1 MNIFLHELK
10 AYRKSTFIWTA
21 SLMAIV
27 VFFLSLFP
35 AIAKDYVQ
43 FSKVLEGYPEGV
55 RKALGLEIES
65 FGNVLGFYS
74 YVFIYISLCGAI
86 QAMILGT
93 SIISKEVREKTADF
107 LLTKPVTRTKVMS
120 SKIFAGVASLAITNV
135 FYLVATIMMAQHVK
149 TADYSSK
156 SIILLSVSLF
166 ITQLLF
172 LGIGILISVVLPKI
186 KAVLSISLAI
196 VFGFFVVGMVVAT
209 DESNAKRFLSPFKY
223 FEPKYI
229 IAHSKFESNF
239 LFASIGMIL
248 VSIIVSYMIY
258 KKRDIHA
265 V

>member
-107 LLTKPVTRTKVMS
+107 LLTKPVTRTKVMT
-120 SKIFAGVASLAITNV
+120 SKIFAGVVSLAITNV

-156 SIILLSVSLF
+156 SIILLSVSLY

-172 LGIGILISVVLPKI
+172 FGIGILVSVVFPKI
-186 KAVLSISLAI
+186 KVVLSISLAI

-239 LFASIGMIL
+239 LFASIGIIL

>member
-1 MNIFLHELK
+1 MNIFFQELK

-35 AIAKDYVQ
+35 AIAKDYVE

-107 LLTKPVTRTKVMS
+107 LLTKPVTRTKVMT
-120 SKIFAGVASLAITNV
+120 SKIFAGVVSLAITNV

-149 TADYSSK
+149 TADYNSK

-172 LGIGILISVVLPKI
+172 FGLGILISVVFPKI

-229 IAHSKFESNF
+229 IAHSKFESQF
-239 LFASIGMIL
+239 LIMSIGIII
-248 VSIIVSYMIY
+248 VSIIASYMIY

>member
-35 AIAKDYVQ
+35 AIAKDYVE

-93 SIISKEVREKTADF
+93 SIVSKEVREKTADF
-107 LLTKPVTRTKVMS
+107 LLTKPVTRTKVMT
-120 SKIFAGVASLAITNV
+120 SKIFAGVVSLAITNV
-135 FYLVATIMMAQHVK
+135 FYLVATIMMAQYVK

-156 SIILLSVSLF
+156 SIILLTVSLF

-172 LGIGILISVVLPKI
+172 FGIGILISVVFPKI

-239 LFASIGMIL
+239 LFASVGIIL
-248 VSIIVSYMIY
+248 VSIIASYMIY

>member
-35 AIAKDYVQ
+35 AIAKDYVE

-65 FGNVLGFYS
+65 FGSVLGFYS

-93 SIISKEVREKTADF
+93 SIVSKEVREKTADF
-107 LLTKPVTRTKVMS
+107 LLTKPVTRTKVMA
-120 SKIFAGVASLAITNV
+120 SKIFAGIVSLAITNV
-135 FYLVATIMMAQHVK
+135 FYLAATIMMAQHVK

-172 LGIGILISVVLPKI
+172 FGIGILISVVFPKI
-186 KAVLSISLAI
+186 KAILSISLAI

-209 DESNAKRFLSPFKY
+209 DESNVKRLLSPFKY

-229 IAHSKFESNF
+229 IAHSKFESQF
-239 LFASIGMIL
+239 LIVSIGIII
-248 VSIIVSYMIY
+248 VSIIASFVIY
-258 KKRDIHA
+258 KKKDVHA

>member
-107 LLTKPVTRTKVMS
+107 LLTKPVTRIKVMT
-120 SKIFAGVASLAITNV
+120 SKIFAGVVSLAITNV

-172 LGIGILISVVLPKI
+172 FGMGILISVVFPKI
-186 KAVLSISLAI
+186 KAVLSISLAV

-229 IAHSKFESNF
+229 IAHSKFESQF
-239 LFASIGMIL
+239 LIMSIGMII
-248 VSIIVSYMIY
+248 VSIFASYMIY

>member
-35 AIAKDYVQ
+35 AIAKDYAE
-43 FSKVLEGYPEGV
+43 FSKVLEGYPAGV

-65 FGNVLGFYS
+65 FGNILGFYS

-107 LLTKPVTRTKVMS
+107 LLTKPVTRTKVMT
-120 SKIFAGVASLAITNV
+120 SKIFAGIVSLAITNI
-135 FYLVATIMMAQHVK
+135 FYLVATIIMAEYVK

-166 ITQLLF
+166 ITQILF
-172 LGIGILISVVLPKI
+172 FGIGILISVVFPKI

-229 IAHSKFESNF
+229 IAHSKFESQF
-239 LFASIGMIL
+239 LTLSIGIII
-248 VSIIVSYMIY
+248 VSIIASYVIY
-258 KKRDIHA
+258 KKRDVHA

>member
-35 AIAKDYVQ
+35 AIAKDYGE

-120 SKIFAGVASLAITNV
+120 SKIFAGVFSLVITNV

-172 LGIGILISVVLPKI
+172 FGIGILISVVFPKI

-196 VFGFFVVGMVVAT
+196 VFGFFLVGMVVAT

-229 IAHSKFESNF
+229 IAHSKFESQF
-239 LFASIGMIL
+239 LIASIGMII
-248 VSIIVSYMIY
+248 VSIFASYLIY

>member
-107 LLTKPVTRTKVMS
+107 LLTKPVTRIKVIT
-120 SKIFAGVASLAITNV
+120 SKIFAGVVSLAITNV

-149 TADYSSK
+149 TAEYSSK
-156 SIILLSVSLF
+156 SIILLSVSLY

-172 LGIGILISVVLPKI
+172 FGIGILVSVVFPKI

-239 LFASIGMIL
+239 LFASIGIIL

>member
-10 AYRKSTFIWTA
+10 AYRKSTFIWTV

-35 AIAKDYVQ
+35 AIAKDYGE

-107 LLTKPVTRTKVMS
+107 LLTKPVTRIKVMT
-120 SKIFAGVASLAITNV
+120 SKIFAGVVSLAITNV
-135 FYLVATIMMAQHVK
+135 FYLGATIMMAQHVK
-149 TADYSSK
+149 TAHYSSK

-172 LGIGILISVVLPKI
+172 FGIGILISVVFPKI

-229 IAHSKFESNF
+229 IAHSKFESQF
-239 LFASIGMIL
+239 LIVSIGIII
-248 VSIIVSYMIY
+248 VSIIASYMIY

>member
-10 AYRKSTFIWTA
+10 AYRKSTFIWTV

-35 AIAKDYVQ
+35 AIAKDYGE

-107 LLTKPVTRTKVMS
+107 LLTKPVTRIKVMT
-120 SKIFAGVASLAITNV
+120 SKIFAGVVSLAITNV
-135 FYLVATIMMAQHVK
+135 FYLIATIIMAQHVK

-156 SIILLSVSLF
+156 AIIILSVSLF

-172 LGIGILISVVLPKI
+172 FGIGILLSVVFPKI

-229 IAHSKFESNF
+229 IAHSRFESQF
-239 LFASIGMIL
+239 LIASIGIII
-248 VSIIVSYMIY
+248 VSIIASYLIY

>member
-35 AIAKDYVQ
+35 AIAKDYVE

-86 QAMILGT
+86 QAMILGI

-107 LLTKPVTRTKVMS
+107 LLTKPVTRTKVMT
-120 SKIFAGVASLAITNV
+120 SKIFAGVVSLAITNV
-135 FYLVATIMMAQHVK
+135 FYLVATIMMAQYVK

-156 SIILLSVSLF
+156 SIILLTVSLF

-172 LGIGILISVVLPKI
+172 FGIGILISVVFPKI

-239 LFASIGMIL
+239 LFASVGIIL
-248 VSIIVSYMIY
+248 VSIIASYMIY

>member
-35 AIAKDYVQ
+35 AIAKDYVE

-107 LLTKPVTRTKVMS
+107 LLTKPVTRTKVMT
-120 SKIFAGVASLAITNV
+120 SKIFAGVVSLAITNV
-135 FYLVATIMMAQHVK
+135 FYLVATIMMAQYVK

-156 SIILLSVSLF
+156 SIILLTVSLF

-172 LGIGILISVVLPKI
+172 FGIGILISVVFPKI

-239 LFASIGMIL
+239 LFASVGIIL
-248 VSIIVSYMIY
+248 VSIIASYMIY

>member
-35 AIAKDYVQ
+35 AIAKDYVE

-107 LLTKPVTRTKVMS
+107 LLTKPVTRTKVMT
-120 SKIFAGVASLAITNV
+120 SKIFAGMVSLAITNI
-135 FYLVATIMMAQHVK
+135 FYLVATMMMAQQVK
-149 TADYSSK
+149 TANYSSK

-172 LGIGILISVVLPKI
+172 FGIGILISVVFPKI

-196 VFGFFVVGMVVAT
+196 VFGFFVIGMVVAT
-209 DESNAKRFLSPFKY
+209 DESNVKRFLSPFKY
-223 FEPKYI
+223 FEPRYI
-229 IAHSKFESNF
+229 IAHSKFESQF
-239 LFASIGMIL
+239 LIMSIGIII
-248 VSIIVSYMIY
+248 VSIFASYMIY

>member
-35 AIAKDYVQ
+35 AIAKDYAE

-65 FGNVLGFYS
+65 FGNILGFYS

-93 SIISKEVREKTADF
+93 SIVSKEVREKTADF
-107 LLTKPVTRTKVMS
+107 LLTKPITRTKVMT
-120 SKIFAGVASLAITNV
+120 SKIFAGVVSLAITNV
-135 FYLVATIMMAQHVK
+135 FYLVSTILMAQHVK
-149 TADYSSK
+149 TADFSNQL
-156 SIILLSVSLF
+156 IILLSISLF

-172 LGIGILISVVLPKI
+172 LGIGILISVVFPKI

-229 IAHSKFESNF
+229 IAHSKFETQF
-239 LFASIGMIL
+239 LIVSIGIIL
-248 VSIIVSYMIY
+248 ISIITSYVIY
-258 KKRDIHA
+258 KKKDVHA

>member
-35 AIAKDYVQ
+35 AIAKDYVE

-107 LLTKPVTRTKVMS
+107 LLTKPVTRTKVMT
-120 SKIFAGVASLAITNV
+120 SKIFAGVVSLAITNV
-135 FYLVATIMMAQHVK
+135 FYFVATIIMAQHVR
-149 TADYSSK
+149 TGDYSSK
-156 SIILLSVSLF
+156 TIILLSISLF

-172 LGIGILISVVLPKI
+172 FGIGILLSVVFPKI

-196 VFGFFVVGMVVAT
+196 VFGFFVIGMVVAT

-229 IAHSKFESNF
+229 IAHSKFEAQF
-239 LFASIGMIL
+239 LIVSVGIIFASIIA
-248 VSIIVSYMIY
+248 SYVIY
-258 KKRDIHA
+258 KKRDVHA

>member
-35 AIAKDYVQ
+35 AIAKEYGE

-107 LLTKPVTRTKVMS
+107 LLTKPVTRTKVMT
-120 SKIFAGVASLAITNV
+120 SKIFAGVFSLVITNV

-172 LGIGILISVVLPKI
+172 FGIGILISVVFPKI

-229 IAHSKFESNF
+229 IAHSKFESEF
-239 LFASIGMIL
+239 LIASIGIIIL
-248 VSIIVSYMIY
+248 SIFLSYVIY

>member
-35 AIAKDYVQ
+35 AIAKDYVE
-43 FSKVLEGYPEGV
+43 FSKVLEGYPKGV

-107 LLTKPVTRTKVMS
+107 LLTKPVTRTKVMT
-120 SKIFAGVASLAITNV
+120 SKIFAGVVSLAITNI
-135 FYLVATIMMAQHVK
+135 FYLVATIMMALHVK
-149 TADYSSK
+149 TAGYSSK

-172 LGIGILISVVLPKI
+172 FGIGMLISVIFPKI
-186 KAVLSISLAI
+186 KAVLSVSLAI

-229 IAHSKFESNF
+229 IVHSKFESQF
-239 LFASIGMIL
+239 LIMSFGIIIFSIFA
-248 VSIIVSYMIY
+248 SYMIY
-258 KKRDIHA
+258 KKRDIQA

>member
-10 AYRKSTFIWTA
+10 AYRKSTLIWTA

-35 AIAKDYVQ
+35 AIAKDYVE

-65 FGNVLGFYS
+65 FGNILGFYS

-86 QAMILGT
+86 QAMVLGT

-107 LLTKPVTRTKVMS
+107 LLTKPVTRTKVMT
-120 SKIFAGVASLAITNV
+120 SKIFAGIVSLAITNV

-172 LGIGILISVVLPKI
+172 FGIGILISVVFPKI

-229 IAHSKFESNF
+229 IAHSKFESQF
-239 LFASIGMIL
+239 LIL
-248 VSIIVSYMIY
+248 SLGIIIVSIIASYMIY

>member
-35 AIAKDYVQ
+35 AIAKDYVE

-93 SIISKEVREKTADF
+93 SIVSKEVREKTADF
-107 LLTKPVTRTKVMS
+107 LLTKPVTRTKVMT
-120 SKIFAGVASLAITNV
+120 SKIFAGFVSLAITNV
-135 FYLVATIMMAQHVK
+135 FYLVATIMMAQYVK

-156 SIILLSVSLF
+156 SIILLTVSLF

-172 LGIGILISVVLPKI
+172 FGIGILISVVFPKI

-239 LFASIGMIL
+239 LFASVGIIL
-248 VSIIVSYMIY
+248 VSIIASYMIY